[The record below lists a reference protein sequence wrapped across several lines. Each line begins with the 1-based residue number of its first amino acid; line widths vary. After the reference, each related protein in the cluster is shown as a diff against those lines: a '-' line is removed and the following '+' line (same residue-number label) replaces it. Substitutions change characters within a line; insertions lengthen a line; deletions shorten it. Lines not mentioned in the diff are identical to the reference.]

1 MRTRFLFLMPGGEG
15 EIEALAA
22 IAGLMLAALAVT
34 RNGVRLPDILTTAMS
49 SSLAADGLQAEDLEV
64 DNLSFMLEAARESY
78 ENKQGKKLPQYIEG
92 KVRRWVEGDVSAAL
106 VDKEG
111 AKEGARGPL
120 AAAEDVGAIEE
131 KDREAAA
138 LNELKSLEEAAD
150 GVIFDKDTRR
160 VVMRA
165 MATQR
170 LSGARLLQFAA
181 SLHMGRVVNPSDLIE
196 MKLGCDPGMSKL
208 LKAAVK
214 AGRDTLTTVIKKG
227 DMSIANPFFF
237 GLARDYASKG
247 MSEEAALISE
257 FWAQTSDIF
266 VNDKKRMFEYMRR
279 YFEQHAGLGIPM
291 PLDQTIVIRL
301 LGGASASADK
311 SDMSEMREMLG
322 KQAKKLEAL
331 ADDQRKVKTE
341 NERLKKELAAAKKKS
356 GGALEDESET
366 GRFAFK
372 GKCLI
377 CGEKGHRARDCPNK
391 KSKDDVEDDE

>member
-1 MRTRFLFLMPGGEG
+1 MPGGEG
-15 EIEALAA
+15 EIEALTA
-22 IAGLMLAALAVT
+22 IAGLMLAALPLAVT

-106 VDKEG
+106 VDKEE

-181 SLHMGRVVNPSDLIE
+181 SLHMGRVVNPSDFIE
-196 MKLGCDPGMSKL
+196 MKLGCDPGVSKL

-279 YFEQHAGLGIPM
+279 YFEQHAGLGIYPN
-291 PLDQTIVIRL
+291 
-301 LGGASASADK
+301 ASRPDDRHSSSRRRQCQRGQVGHVRDARDA
-311 SDMSEMREMLG
+311 G
-322 KQAKKLEAL
+322 QAGEETRGVQL